1 MPSTSD
7 PSAFISSVGRI
18 SHGSHHAQFM
28 ECWKLNLG
36 LYAGIAHYQLY
47 PYPQREVIIWKII
60 IGNCTH
66 MMEFH
71 IISQLNSRI
80 SDAVLGSI
88 PQDLKGK
95 NTHLCI
101 PISQTLLEYVF
112 LKLCLFFFPIVI
124 NTLKFDFF

>member
-1 MPSTSD
+1 
-7 PSAFISSVGRI
+7 
-18 SHGSHHAQFM
+18 M

-36 LYAGIAHYQLY
+36 LYAGTAHYQLY
-47 PYPQREVIIWKII
+47 PSQREVIIWKII

-88 PQDLKGK
+88 PRDLKGK
-95 NTHLCI
+95 NTYLYI

-112 LKLCLFFFPIVI
+112 F
-124 NTLKFDFF
+124 